1 MNTLFQTITK
11 SENNVVSLSS
21 NTNVEQFIQIKDL
34 ELMAS
39 IGVLPEEQNKE
50 QRVLISLEAQVTPTI
65 GTNSEDDIDHV
76 VSYASIVEDV
86 RAITQG
92 NHINLVETL
101 AEKII
106 TACFEYNAV
115 NKVTVEV
122 CKPDI
127 IAECHAVGCK
137 ITASR

>member
-11 SENNVVSLSS
+11 SDNNVVSLSS

-34 ELMAS
+34 ELMVS
-39 IGVLPEEQNKE
+39 IGVLPEEQDKE
-50 QRVLISLEAQVTPTI
+50 QRVLISLEAQVNPTI

-115 NKVTVEV
+115 NKVTVEI

-127 IAECHAVGCK
+127 IAECQAVGCK